1 MTATPATRLMIAV
14 NTLLARG
21 GGGLAEGR
29 GDQDDDGQ
37 RGDPGEEAER
47 PGRGEQQ
54 DVQQPAGEQ
63 RTCGGD
69 GGLDDSG
76 GAAQAARGRWGQY
89 GYAQDAAGNEHAGH
103 YHEGGHHGGG
113 HATCP
118 EPARIQRRRLF
129 RLVDIQAIW
138 GYHPGTSAQDVRGE
152 DPYQPRL
159 AAAARSHILQ
169 TASGQVPDR
178 R

>member
-1 MTATPATRLMIAV
+1 MTTCRPGGPAGRLSCTSGRAGDWGGRTRTALRATPDSREITATPATRLMIAV

-21 GGGLAEGR
+21 
-29 GDQDDDGQ
+29 
-37 RGDPGEEAER
+37 
-47 PGRGEQQ
+47 RGEQQ
-54 DVQQPAGEQ
+54 DVQQPGGEQ

-69 GGLDDSG
+69 DGIHDSG
-76 GAAQAARGRWGQY
+76 GAAQAARGRRGQY

-113 HATCP
+113 HAACP
-118 EPARIQRRRLF
+118 ESARIQRRRLF

-152 DPYQPRL
+152 DPY
-159 AAAARSHILQ
+159 
-169 TASGQVPDR
+169 
-178 R
+178 

>member
-1 MTATPATRLMIAV
+1 MIAV

-21 GGGLAEGR
+21 AGWLKGAATKMTTASAVIQVKKLSGR
-29 GDQDDDGQ
+29 G
-37 RGDPGEEAER
+37 
-47 PGRGEQQ
+47 GEQQ
-54 DVQQPAGEQ
+54 DVQQPGGEQ

-69 GGLDDSG
+69 DGIHDSG

-89 GYAQDAAGNEHAGH
+89 GYAQDAAGNEHPGH
-103 YHEGGHHGGG
+103 HHEGGHHGGG
-113 HATCP
+113 HTACP